1 MQIHELETFSG
12 TIPDNTYLAIDDGT
26 ETMKVLVDDVGVSTE
41 MTVAEAETGTSEEP
55 RVITPAVLSS
65 YATGNFVDIGTG
77 NIELDTSA
85 QSGDDYNLYQ
95 AIVALGWQ
103 NDVIE

>member
-55 RVITPAVLSS
+55 RVITPAVLHS